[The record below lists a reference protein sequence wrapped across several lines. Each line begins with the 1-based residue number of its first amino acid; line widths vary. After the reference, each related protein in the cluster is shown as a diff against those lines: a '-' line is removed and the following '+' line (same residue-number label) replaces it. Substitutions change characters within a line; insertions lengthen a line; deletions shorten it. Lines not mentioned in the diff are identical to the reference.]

1 VTAYEAAARGLDPKQ
16 FFFEEGLLDLA
27 RAQALAGR
35 PAEAR
40 ATYER
45 VLKDAPETRRAEDIR
60 GRIAAL
66 PAGAK

>member
-1 VTAYEAAARGLDPKQ
+1 MPYAE
-16 FFFEEGLLDLA
+16 FFFEEALLDLA
-27 RAQALAGR
+27 RAQALVGK

-45 VLKDAPETRRAEDIR
+45 VLKEAPETRRAEDIR

-66 PAGAK
+66 DPAAK